1 MYKKLG
7 RHNIEAES
15 ANNEEQFASRFFNFL
30 RKHPEL
36 VISQV
41 FVPQINL
48 EVGTTMPQVVPA
60 PSSVGSTPD
69 NQKYHVD
76 DIKEPTLAHYTTS
89 KVGH

>member
-36 VISQV
+36 VIS
-41 FVPQINL
+41 
-48 EVGTTMPQVVPA
+48 
-60 PSSVGSTPD
+60 
-69 NQKYHVD
+69 
-76 DIKEPTLAHYTTS
+76 
-89 KVGH
+89 